1 MDGAFGKIA
10 VTAPRSALGGI
21 TMGLEPKE
29 NNELFYFGETVE
41 KFALHKAGRIIGCFK
56 AYSGRTVVPCFR
68 IQYPDGEI
76 AHAPFVEESQ
86 GAFEMLDYESAVA
99 KHGEDAFK

>member
-1 MDGAFGKIA
+1 MFQP
-10 VTAPRSALGGI
+10 V
-21 TMGLEPKE
+21 E
-29 NNELFYFGETVE
+29 NELFYFGETLE

-56 AYSGRTVVPCFR
+56 AYSGRVVVPCFR

-86 GAFEMLDYESAVA
+86 GAFEMLDYDSAVA